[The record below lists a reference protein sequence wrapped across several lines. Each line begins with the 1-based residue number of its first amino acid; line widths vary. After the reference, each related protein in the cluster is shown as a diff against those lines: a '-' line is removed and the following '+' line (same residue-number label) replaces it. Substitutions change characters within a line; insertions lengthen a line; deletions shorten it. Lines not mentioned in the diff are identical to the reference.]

1 MTAWRLDEA
10 ECAEL
15 VELLVGLVAS
25 PSPDPPGNEAAVAG
39 FLIGWLEERGFDVT
53 RDEFAPDRINVLA
66 RLKGD
71 GSKPA
76 LIFSAH
82 MDTLPIGD
90 GDWGHPAFGAEIE
103 DGKLYGR
110 GATDMKSGLAAMA
123 AAALKLRR
131 ADVALA
137 GDLILA
143 FSAGESSNLLGAE
156 RMVEAGNLKGA
167 GALLVSEPTSLGLVT
182 AEAGALWLRVVA
194 SGRPGHASA
203 GTADN
208 AILKLMDFLADVR
221 TNPFA
226 DKTNP
231 LLGTATLAINTIS
244 GGTAVNLTADRA
256 EATLDIR
263 TIPGLT
269 TADVLARLRAI
280 AGEAIV
286 IDVMDENHR
295 WSPIPPIPLPRPV
308 WMPSKLSEACA
319 RNPVVSVIFP
329 IPPPSY
335 RPSIYPGSSSAPAK
349 SAQAASAMSGWRW
362 MIWRP
367 PPKFL
372 RKLRC
377 VCLALIERAD
387 HAIIVSVLTE
397 SEKFIID
404 RENRPDL
411 IAIRTTI
418 SDYNLGNF

>member
-286 IDVMDENHR
+286 IDVMDEK
-295 WSPIPPIPLPRPV
+295 P
-308 WMPSKLSEACA
+308 
-319 RNPVVSVIFP
+319 PVVTDPTDPFAETCLDAVQAVRGVRP
-329 IPPPSY
+329 KPGGVSY
-335 RPSIYPGSSSAPAK
+335 FSDSAA
-349 SAQAASAMSGWRW
+349 
-362 MIWRP
+362 
-367 PPKFL
+367 F
-372 RKLRC
+372 
-377 VCLALIERAD
+377 V
-387 HAIIVSVLTE
+387 
-397 SEKFIID
+397 
-404 RENRPDL
+404 PDL
-411 IAIRTTI
+411 NIPRVIIGPGQIGTSGQRDEWVALDDLATAAEIFAEIAVRM
-418 SDYNLGNF
+418 LGAD

>member
-1 MTAWRLDEA
+1 MNTFEYFKEQIVDILNGLAAAGVLGEIADTARIS
-10 ECAEL
+10 
-15 VELLVGLVAS
+15 VEPPRDAKHGDISTNAAMVLAKPAGLKPRDLAIKIS
-25 PSPDPPGNEAAVAG
+25 AALSALEEVSAVDVAG
-39 FLIGWLEERGFDVT
+39 PGFINATLAPSFWHARLGEILEAGLAYGDSQMGGGRKVNIEYVSANPTGPMHVGHGRGAVVGDALASILAKAGFDVT
-53 RDEFAPDRINVLA
+53 RDEFAPDRFNVLA

-226 DKTNP
+226 DKP
-231 LLGTATLAINTIS
+231 
-244 GGTAVNLTADRA
+244 
-256 EATLDIR
+256 IR
-263 TIPGLT
+263 
-269 TADVLARLRAI
+269 
-280 AGEAIV
+280 
-286 IDVMDENHR
+286 
-295 WSPIPPIPLPRPV
+295 
-308 WMPSKLSEACA
+308 
-319 RNPVVSVIFP
+319 
-329 IPPPSY
+329 Y
-335 RPSIYPGSSSAPAK
+335 
-349 SAQAASAMSGWRW
+349 SAQPPWPSTPFQAARRS
-362 MIWRP
+362 I
-367 PPKFL
+367 
-372 RKLRC
+372 
-377 VCLALIERAD
+377 
-387 HAIIVSVLTE
+387 
-397 SEKFIID
+397 
-404 RENRPDL
+404 
-411 IAIRTTI
+411 
-418 SDYNLGNF
+418 

>member
-39 FLIGWLEERGFDVT
+39 FLIGWLEERGLDVT

-90 GDWGHPAFGAEIE
+90 GDWGHPAF
-103 DGKLYGR
+103 
-110 GATDMKSGLAAMA
+110 
-123 AAALKLRR
+123 
-131 ADVALA
+131 
-137 GDLILA
+137 
-143 FSAGESSNLLGAE
+143 
-156 RMVEAGNLKGA
+156 
-167 GALLVSEPTSLGLVT
+167 
-182 AEAGALWLRVVA
+182 
-194 SGRPGHASA
+194 

-280 AGEAIV
+280 AG
-286 IDVMDENHR
+286 
-295 WSPIPPIPLPRPV
+295 
-308 WMPSKLSEACA
+308 
-319 RNPVVSVIFP
+319 
-329 IPPPSY
+329 
-335 RPSIYPGSSSAPAK
+335 
-349 SAQAASAMSGWRW
+349 
-362 MIWRP
+362 
-367 PPKFL
+367 
-372 RKLRC
+372 
-377 VCLALIERAD
+377 
-387 HAIIVSVLTE
+387 
-397 SEKFIID
+397 
-404 RENRPDL
+404 
-411 IAIRTTI
+411 
-418 SDYNLGNF
+418 

>member
-76 LIFSAH
+76 LIFSVH

-221 TNPFA
+221 TNPFV

-286 IDVMDENHR
+286 IDVMDEK
-295 WSPIPPIPLPRPV
+295 P
-308 WMPSKLSEACA
+308 
-319 RNPVVSVIFP
+319 PVVTDPTDPFAETCLVAVQAVRGVRPKPVGVSYFSDSAAFVPALNIPRVI
-329 IPPPSY
+329 IG
-335 RPSIYPGSSSAPAK
+335 PGQIGTSGQRDEWVALDDFATAADIFAK
-349 SAQAASAMSGWRW
+349 IA
-362 MIWRP
+362 
-367 PPKFL
+367 
-372 RKLRC
+372 
-377 VCLALIERAD
+377 VCMLG
-387 HAIIVSVLTE
+387 
-397 SEKFIID
+397 
-404 RENRPDL
+404 PD
-411 IAIRTTI
+411 
-418 SDYNLGNF
+418 

>member
-244 GGTAVNLTADRA
+244 GGTAVNLTSDRA

-286 IDVMDENHR
+286 IDVMDEK
-295 WSPIPPIPLPRPV
+295 P
-308 WMPSKLSEACA
+308 
-319 RNPVVSVIFP
+319 PVVTDPTDPFAETCLDAVQAVRGVRPKPGGVSYFSDSAAFVPALNIPRVI
-329 IPPPSY
+329 IG
-335 RPSIYPGSSSAPAK
+335 PGQIGTSGQRDEWVALDDLAT
-349 SAQAASAMSGWRW
+349 AAEIFAEIAVRMLG
-362 MIWRP
+362 
-367 PPKFL
+367 
-372 RKLRC
+372 
-377 VCLALIERAD
+377 AD
-387 HAIIVSVLTE
+387 
-397 SEKFIID
+397 
-404 RENRPDL
+404 
-411 IAIRTTI
+411 
-418 SDYNLGNF
+418 

>member
-286 IDVMDENHR
+286 IDVMDEK
-295 WSPIPPIPLPRPV
+295 P
-308 WMPSKLSEACA
+308 
-319 RNPVVSVIFP
+319 PVVTDPTDPFAETCLDAVQAVRGVRPKPGGVSYFSDSAAFVPALNIPRVI
-329 IPPPSY
+329 IG
-335 RPSIYPGSSSAPAK
+335 PGQIGTSGQRDEWVALDDFAT
-349 SAQAASAMSGWRW
+349 AAEIFAEIAVRMLG
-362 MIWRP
+362 
-367 PPKFL
+367 
-372 RKLRC
+372 
-377 VCLALIERAD
+377 AD
-387 HAIIVSVLTE
+387 
-397 SEKFIID
+397 
-404 RENRPDL
+404 
-411 IAIRTTI
+411 
-418 SDYNLGNF
+418 